1 MRRRESIAALG
12 ALAVAPLAA
21 LGQTRAGIFRI
32 GGINPTTSA
41 QAQPYLVEFRR
52 GLQELGHTEG
62 KDFALEERYAE
73 GRNERLYELAV
84 DLVRSNVDLI
94 LASTTNAASAAQKA
108 TAAIPIVF
116 VAVSD
121 PVASGF
127 ALSLARPGRNMTGLS
142 NFAGDL
148 APKRLEL
155 LKSVAPHLSSVA
167 FLVNPGNP
175 LYPGLLTRLRSAADQ
190 VGLKLLPVNSAALED
205 IDAAFATMKR
215 ERVPA
220 VVIGGDVYHFQQ
232 RAQMADA
239 AIKHRIASI
248 SPFREYAEAGGLMSY
263 GTNVAAQFRRIAKY
277 VDKILKGA
285 KPGDLPIEQP
295 AVFEFVINLKTA
307 KSLDIR
313 IPDSVLVRADRV
325 IE

>member
-1 MRRRESIAALG
+1 MKRRRFVAMIGG
-12 ALAVAPLAA
+12 ALAAPLTA
-21 LGQTRAGIFRI
+21 LAQTRDKVFRV
-32 GGINPTTSA
+32 GLLNPTTA
-41 QAQPYLVEFRR
+41 ADGRPYFAEFRQ
-52 GLQELGHTEG
+52 GLLQLGYVEG
-62 KDFALEERYAE
+62 KNLVLEERNAD
-73 GRNERLYELAV
+73 GRNERLGELTAE
-84 DLVRSNVDLI
+84 LVRSNVDVI
-94 LASTTNAASAAQKA
+94 LASTTNAASAAQRVTA
-108 TAAIPIVF
+108 TVPIVF

-121 PVASGF
+121 PVTSGF
-127 ALSLARPGRNMTGLS
+127 AVSLAQPGRNMTGLS

-155 LKSVAPHLSSVA
+155 LKAVMPQLSSVA

-175 LYPGLLTRLRSAADQ
+175 LYAGLLTRLRSAADR
-190 VGLKLLPVNSAALED
+190 VGLQLLPVNSASSGE
-205 IDAAFATMKR
+205 IDTAFATMQR
-215 ERVPA
+215 ESAFA

-232 RAQMADA
+232 RTQVADA

-263 GTNVAAQFRRIAKY
+263 GTNIAAQFRRIATY
-277 VDKILKGA
+277 ADKILKGA

-307 KSLDIR
+307 KALGIA
-313 IPDSVLVRADRV
+313 IPQSVLLRADRV